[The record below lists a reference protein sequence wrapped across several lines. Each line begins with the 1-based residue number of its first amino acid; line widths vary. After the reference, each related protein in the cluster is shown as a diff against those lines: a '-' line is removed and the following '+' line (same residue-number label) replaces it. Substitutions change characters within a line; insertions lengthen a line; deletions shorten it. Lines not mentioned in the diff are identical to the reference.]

1 MIKTIEKRTFNFI
14 KTEWCSNWLRLK
26 RSLAINLKYIE
37 FLKSK
42 VKRLAFSPIVEKE
55 NLDKAEKLLLQKAQW
70 EIYEDDLVQLSLNGQ
85 VSKNSTIKNLNPQVI
100 EGLLRARGRLANIC
114 YLSDDVKQPII
125 LPKRHHVTELII
137 QHYHERYM
145 HKKMEAVIAAI
156 RQRFWVID
164 LRAVV
169 RSVISKCQRCKN
181 ERARPIA
188 PMMAPLPESRAAVFK
203 KPFTHTGVDYF
214 GPMTVSI
221 GRRVE
226 KRWGAIFTC
235 MTTRAIHLEIA
246 KDLSTNSFIMCL
258 KNVQHRRG
266 KICHIYSDNGTNFVG
281 ANRQITELIERCAT
295 NGIKWHF
302 NPPAAPHF
310 GGVWERMVREVKSL
324 LPNND
329 NMPEEV
335 LRSVFIEIEFILNNR
350 PLTHIPL
357 ETEDDEPL
365 TPFHFLIGCSG
376 EAEPTPAGISAAEA
390 STNNWKKA
398 QVITQ
403 NYWERWLK
411 EYLPTLAKR
420 EKWIERSDPIQPDD
434 IVVFP
439 DEQRVGRWL
448 KGRAVEV
455 YPAKD
460 GQVRSAKIKV
470 ENGEYKRPVINL
482 SVLEVK
488 GKKIADVPS
497 WGVKRPVNI
506 AYVKKL
512 AEQLKTPPAKR
523 RKHLVKPYNGPV
535 SMHYR
540 PVSRMETNRQSFS

>member
-1 MIKTIEKRTFNFI
+1 M
-14 KTEWCSNWLRLK
+14 
-26 RSLAINLKYIE
+26 
-37 FLKSK
+37 
-42 VKRLAFSPIVEKE
+42 
-55 NLDKAEKLLLQKAQW
+55 
-70 EIYEDDLVQLSLNGQ
+70 
-85 VSKNSTIKNLNPQVI
+85 
-100 EGLLRARGRLANIC
+100 
-114 YLSDDVKQPII
+114 
-125 LPKRHHVTELII
+125 
-137 QHYHERYM
+137 
-145 HKKMEAVIAAI
+145 
-156 RQRFWVID
+156 
-164 LRAVV
+164 
-169 RSVISKCQRCKN
+169 
-181 ERARPIA
+181 
-188 PMMAPLPESRAAVFK
+188 
-203 KPFTHTGVDYF
+203 
-214 GPMTVSI
+214 
-221 GRRVE
+221 
-226 KRWGAIFTC
+226 
-235 MTTRAIHLEIA
+235 
-246 KDLSTNSFIMCL
+246 
-258 KNVQHRRG
+258 QHRRG

-295 NGIKWHF
+295 NGIREREEK
-302 NPPAAPHF
+302 
-310 GGVWERMVREVKSL
+310 VSERMVREVKSL

-329 NMPEEV
+329 NTPEEV
-335 LRSVFIEIEFILNNR
+335 LKSAFIEIEFILNNR

-390 STNNWKKA
+390 SRNNWKKA

-448 KGRAVEV
+448 KGRVVEV

-535 SMHYR
+535 SMHYK